1 LVLGAFGLLIAALTT
16 ANTLWAWV
24 SVVVS
29 VVAAALLVSD
39 WVNGRRRSRGA
50 DEPDRPRIAMADG
63 VRQDAPADDLSDYED
78 DLLEDDDVFPRE
90 AFPSSDA
97 FQQDAFPPE
106 PEPRADLDF
115 GEPVAATGPDAV
127 RTVVTE
133 AVEPPTELVEAPADL
148 VDDRADG
155 RAAHRAGGA
164 GHRADDSVDYDD
176 AEPGEEPTDASD
188 LLVVAGL
195 NAEVR
200 VVDEHPRYHLA
211 TCVWLANRPTIP
223 IPVSEARQLG
233 FTPCARCGPD
243 STLAARHRARAN

>member
-1 LVLGAFGLLIAALTT
+1 VLYIVLALVLGAFGLLIAALTT
-16 ANTLWAWV
+16 ANTLWAWI

-39 WVNGRRRSRGA
+39 WVNGRRRSRAGDKAVPVGGARHRQDVLA
-50 DEPDRPRIAMADG
+50 DELPDD
-63 VRQDAPADDLSDYED
+63 ED
-78 DLLEDDDVFPRE
+78 DLLEDEDVFPPE
-90 AFPSSDA
+90 VT
-97 FQQDAFPPE
+97 FPPE

-115 GEPVAATGPDAV
+115 EPVVATGPDAV

-133 AVEPPTELVEAPADL
+133 AVEPPGELP
-148 VDDRADG
+148 DDRG
-155 RAAHRAGGA
+155 AHRADDSA
-164 GHRADDSVDYDD
+164 GHRADDGANYGTDYGTDYGTEHD

-223 IPVSEARQLG
+223 VPVSEARQLG

-243 STLAARHRARAN
+243 STLAARHRAAR